1 MTGDLKNY
9 NLIMPGVRKMV
20 KDTLKILQQMLQ
32 DFNLCL
38 NILWK
43 PGITGLK
50 IFVGDTDGDLVLLHK
65 EHWTVS
71 DG

>member
-1 MTGDLKNY
+1 MTRDLKNY
-9 NLIMPGVRKMV
+9 NLIMPDVRKIV
-20 KDTLKILQQMLQ
+20 KHKLRILQQMLQ

-50 IFVGDTDGDLVLLHK
+50 KSFSQIRTTYVL
-65 EHWTVS
+65 
-71 DG
+71 

>member
-1 MTGDLKNY
+1 
-9 NLIMPGVRKMV
+9 
-20 KDTLKILQQMLQ
+20 MLQ

-50 IFVGDTDGDLVLLHK
+50 IFAGDTDGDLVLLHK

>member
-1 MTGDLKNY
+1 MTRDLKNY
-9 NLIMPGVRKMV
+9 NLVMPDVRKIV
-20 KDTLKILQQMLQ
+20 KHKLRILQQMLQ

-50 IFVGDTDGDLVLLHK
+50 IFTGDPHGDLVLLYK

>member
-1 MTGDLKNY
+1 
-9 NLIMPGVRKMV
+9 
-20 KDTLKILQQMLQ
+20 MLQ
-32 DFNLCL
+32 GFNLCL

-50 IFVGDTDGDLVLLHK
+50 IFAGDTDGDLVLLHK